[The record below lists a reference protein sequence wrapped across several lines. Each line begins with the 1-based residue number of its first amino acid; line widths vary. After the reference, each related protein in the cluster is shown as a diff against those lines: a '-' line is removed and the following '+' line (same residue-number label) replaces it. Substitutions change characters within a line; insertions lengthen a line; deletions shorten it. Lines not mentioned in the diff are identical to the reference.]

1 MVDNT
6 LIPGNTVFPTT
17 LSLFRRDM
25 ADKKHRRHGALV
37 VLGLVHPRRIHHLD
51 RQHGRESIRP
61 RMLLSRR

>member
-1 MVDNT
+1 
-6 LIPGNTVFPTT
+6 
-17 LSLFRRDM
+17 M